1 MATYQIECEK
11 CEIYWEVERSMDN
24 PPKKG
29 KCPQC
34 GKMGNRCFTAPALHF
49 YGMDFYVNQAKAER
63 YAKHGMDKDTANQFL
78 ENSIKASKQ
87 NMKQGH
93 QHYEKMFLDPA
104 VATKSGLISSVDDK
118 KAKAKREGAKEL
130 VKEASKRIKIR
141 DD

>member
-87 NMKQGH
+87 NMEQGH
-93 QHYEKMFLDPA
+93 QHYKKMCYDPEVA
-104 VATKSGLISSVDDK
+104 VKKGIARKLTDKESKS
-118 KAKAKREGAKEL
+118 KRETAKNL
-130 VKEASKRIKIR
+130 VIENSKRLKK
-141 DD
+141 

>member
-49 YGMDFYVNQAKAER
+49 IGAGFETNRARWEKYQKQ
-63 YAKHGMDKDTANQFL
+63 GMDKDTANQFL
-78 ENSIKASKQ
+78 NNSIKASKD
-87 NMKQGH
+87 NMKRGH
-93 QHYEKMFLDPA
+93 QHYKQMVLDEDYA
-104 VATKSGLISSVDDK
+104 AKNNMIKKVDDK
-118 KAKAKREGAKEL
+118 TKKARFEEAKKNQEHFVKKAYKK
-130 VKEASKRIKIR
+130 
-141 DD
+141 

>member
-29 KCPQC
+29 KCPKC

-49 YGMDFYVNQAKAER
+49 VGPDFYVNQAKAER

-78 ENSIKASKQ
+78 NNSLKASRE
-87 NMKQGH
+87 NMQKGYE
-93 QHYEKMFLDPA
+93 HYTPMYLDTEHA
-104 VATKSGLISSVDDK
+104 VKSGMFKHVDDK
-118 KAKAKREGAKEL
+118 TKNAKIDQAKKNEEHFVKKAYKK
-130 VKEASKRIKIR
+130 
-141 DD
+141 